1 MQVPKFRCTDKL
13 YVQLTYFHCTAFKI
27 KNQPFASNVL
37 TAVSMPAVCGCKKP
51 AAFRR
56 RDHKGDFHR
65 LTERV
70 PARAPRD
77 LAAGRARRR
86 DHKGDF
92 HRLTERV
99 PARAPRDFAAARC
112 RRAPRDF
119 AAGRARRAPRDPGV
133 GRASTSV
140 RGRRRFR
147 VGCTRK
153 YRARRPTCT
162 NGIPPRCG
170 SSSLPPA
177 SSSVCRRCGG

>member
-13 YVQLTYFHCTAFKI
+13 YVQLTYFHCTAFRI

-37 TAVSMPAVCGCKKP
+37 TAASMPAVC
-51 AAFRR
+51 RR

-70 PARAPRD
+70 PVTRPPR
-77 LAAGRARRR
+77 LRCGSCPPVSMPAAFQCR
-86 DHKGDF
+86 DHKAGSF
-92 HRLTERV
+92 CLTERV
-99 PARAPRDFAAARC
+99 PARASRDLAAARC
-112 RRAPRDF
+112 RPL
-119 AAGRARRAPRDPGV
+119 
-133 GRASTSV
+133 SV

-153 YRARRPTCT
+153 YRARRTTCT

-170 SSSLPPA
+170 SSSSPPA

>member
-70 PARAPRD
+70 PVTRPPRPRRGPCPPVSMSI
-77 LAAGRARRR
+77 ACRRR

-92 HRLTERV
+92 LCLTERVPVTRPPRLRCGTLPPASMPVVCHRRDHITDAFCPTERV
-99 PARAPRDFAAARC
+99 PARAPRD
-112 RRAPRDF
+112 
-119 AAGRARRAPRDPGV
+119 PGV
-133 GRASTSV
+133 GRA
-140 RGRRRFR
+140 
-147 VGCTRK
+147 
-153 YRARRPTCT
+153 Y
-162 NGIPPRCG
+162 
-170 SSSLPPA
+170 
-177 SSSVCRRCGG
+177 

>member
-37 TAVSMPAVCGCKKP
+37 TAASMPAVCGCKKP
-51 AAFRR
+51 AAFQR
-56 RDHKGDFHR
+56 RDHKAGSFCPA
-65 LTERV
+65 ERV
-70 PARAPRD
+70 PVTRPPRPRRGT
-77 LAAGRARRR
+77 LPPASMPVVCHRR
-86 DHKGDF
+86 DHITDAF
-92 HRLTERV
+92 CPTERV

-112 RRAPRDF
+112 RPL
-119 AAGRARRAPRDPGV
+119 
-133 GRASTSV
+133 SV

-147 VGCTRK
+147 DGCTRK

-170 SSSLPPA
+170 SSSSPPA
-177 SSSVCRRCGG
+177 SSSVCRQCGG

>member
-13 YVQLTYFHCTAFKI
+13 YVQLTYFHCTAFKT

-37 TAVSMPAVCGCKKP
+37 TAASMPAVCGCKKP
-51 AAFRR
+51 AAFQR

-99 PARAPRDFAAARC
+99 PARAPPRLRRGTLPPRPPRLRRGTLPPRPPRPRSRPCPPVSMPAAFQCRDHK
-112 RRAPRDF
+112 
-119 AAGRARRAPRDPGV
+119 AGSFCLTERVPARAPRDPGV
-133 GRASTSV
+133 GRA
-140 RGRRRFR
+140 
-147 VGCTRK
+147 
-153 YRARRPTCT
+153 Y
-162 NGIPPRCG
+162 
-170 SSSLPPA
+170 
-177 SSSVCRRCGG
+177 

>member
-37 TAVSMPAVCGCKKP
+37 TAASMPAVC
-51 AAFRR
+51 RR
-56 RDHKGDFHR
+56 RDHWVGFFR

-70 PARAPRD
+70 PVTRPPPATSPRV
-77 LAAGRARRR
+77 
-86 DHKGDF
+86 
-92 HRLTERV
+92 V
-99 PARAPRDFAAARC
+99 PARKYAGSFPMPRPQSWFLLPDGA
-112 RRAPRDF
+112 
-119 AAGRARRAPRDPGV
+119 
-133 GRASTSV
+133 RASTRPPRPRRGPCPPRLPRLRCGTLPPTSV

-147 VGCTRK
+147 DGCTRK

-170 SSSLPPA
+170 SSSSLPA
-177 SSSVCRRCGG
+177 SSSVCRQCGG

>member
-77 LAAGRARRR
+77 LAAARCRRR
-86 DHKGDF
+86 DHKAGF
-92 HRLTERV
+92 RRLTERVPVTRPPRPRRGTLPPRPPRLRCGTLPPASMPVVCHRRDHITDAFCPTERV
-99 PARAPRDFAAARC
+99 PARAPRD
-112 RRAPRDF
+112 
-119 AAGRARRAPRDPGV
+119 PGV
-133 GRASTSV
+133 GRA
-140 RGRRRFR
+140 
-147 VGCTRK
+147 
-153 YRARRPTCT
+153 Y
-162 NGIPPRCG
+162 
-170 SSSLPPA
+170 
-177 SSSVCRRCGG
+177 